1 MSTNPNNAVGT
12 NAAYGGRTSV
22 KAFNDN
28 IGAYSRGILS
38 GWACSP
44 SSGMTVSLGGNG
56 TTRDIAIAEDVSGN
70 KITINNI
77 SESPI
82 SVTMS
87 AAPSSNS
94 RIDLIVAYVDNPP
107 QGSDTVLDNPAACGL
122 ITISG
127 TAAANPVAPTE
138 SAIRTAITAD
148 GASGSTA
155 YYVVLATIT
164 IASGTTDLT
173 SSNISAGDNA
183 RIGSLNIDFTTFS
196 KITIG
201 ASYNDS
207 AASANSIIGLSVVRA
222 QVGSGLTR
230 SGNYVVVGDNI
241 SKVKVSSNVFYSSNT
256 SGYGW
261 MRINVNDQDAHLDA
275 ITNLAGGGYGTASIS
290 SAILSVSQGD
300 KISLY
305 NLEGGAKVRGTAS
318 WLTVEVVDD

>member
-12 NAAYGGRTSV
+12 NAAYDGRTSV
-22 KAFNDN
+22 KAFNDG

-44 SSGMTVSLGGNG
+44 NTGMTVSLGGDG

-70 KITINNI
+70 KISVNNI

-87 AAPSSNS
+87 AAPSTNS

-107 QGSDTVLDNPAACGL
+107 QGSATSVDNPGACGL
-122 ITISG
+122 IKVDG
-127 TAAANPVAPTE
+127 TAAANPVAPND

-173 SSNISAGDNA
+173 SSNIAAGPSAG
-183 RIGSLNIDFTTFS
+183 IGSQNIDFTTF
-196 KITIG
+196 
-201 ASYNDS
+201 
-207 AASANSIIGLSVVRA
+207 
-222 QVGSGLTR
+222 GS
-230 SGNYVVVGDNI
+230 NYSTTEQNTGYTWIDGSPIYKKTVNTGVLPNEA
-241 SKVKVSSNVFYSSNT
+241 VKDVPH
-256 SGYGW
+256 G
-261 MRINVNDQDAHLDA
+261 
-275 ITNLAGGGYGTASIS
+275 ITNLGHFIR
-290 SAILSVSQGD
+290 
-300 KISLY
+300 
-305 NLEGGAKVRGTAS
+305 LEGLAWTIANLSFPLPFSSRLGVPNQIEVSVGP
-318 WLTVEVVDD
+318 TVITIETGMDRTPFTSSYITLYYTKSN

>member
-12 NAAYGGRTSV
+12 NAAYDGRTSV
-22 KAFNDN
+22 KAFNDG

-44 SSGMTVSLGGNG
+44 NTGMTVSLGGDG

-70 KITINNI
+70 KISVNNI

-87 AAPSSNS
+87 AAPATNS

-107 QGSDTVLDNPAACGL
+107 QGSATSIDNPGACGL
-122 ITISG
+122 IKIDG
-127 TAAANPVAPTE
+127 TAAADPAAPND

-173 SSNISAGDNA
+173 SDNIAAGPSAG
-183 RIGSLNIDFTTFS
+183 IGSQNIDFTTF
-196 KITIG
+196 
-201 ASYNDS
+201 DC
-207 AASANSIIGLSVVRA
+207 NSST
-222 QVGSGLTR
+222 S
-230 SGNYVVVGDNI
+230 
-241 SKVKVSSNVFYSSNT
+241 
-256 SGYGW
+256 SGYYLLG
-261 MRINVNDQDAHLDA
+261 
-275 ITNLAGGGYGTASIS
+275 NLQFCWGSAEVTISMDPYSEVSKTFTFAQPFSSTPTIMVSNGDLSNNCGEYTLISNRSAVGCSVIAGHVGTATSTKMVVS
-290 SAILSVSQGD
+290 YLAIGVID
-300 KISLY
+300 
-305 NLEGGAKVRGTAS
+305 
-318 WLTVEVVDD
+318 

>member
-1 MSTNPNNAVGT
+1 MSSNPNNAVGT

-44 SSGMTVSLGGNG
+44 SSGMTVSLGGDG

-70 KITINNI
+70 KITVNNI

-107 QGSDTVLDNPAACGL
+107 QGSATALDNPAACGL
-122 ITISG
+122 ITVNG
-127 TAAANPVAPTE
+127 TAAANPVAPNE

-155 YYVVLATIT
+155 YYVILAQIT
-164 IASGTTDLT
+164 IAAGTTDIVAGD
-173 SSNISAGDNA
+173 ISAGSA
-183 RIGSLNIDFTTFS
+183 AGIGAQNIDFTT
-196 KITIG
+196 
-201 ASYNDS
+201 
-207 AASANSIIGLSVVRA
+207 L
-222 QVGSGLTR
+222 
-230 SGNYVVVGDNI
+230 SGNYSMSEQDTGFTW
-241 SKVKVSSNVFYSSNT
+241 VSGKKIYKKTFAITTNAT
-256 SGYGW
+256 SGATTTIPHNIDNFGSLI
-261 MRINVNDQDAHLDA
+261 RAEGDIFNGE
-275 ITNLAGGGYGTASIS
+275 AGQYWAVPYYYDS
-290 SAILSVSQGD
+290 
-300 KISLY
+300 
-305 NLEGGAKVRGTAS
+305 AS
-318 WLTVEVVDD
+318 WYTIRCSSEYIYINSGMENRSSVITIYYIKTS

>member
-28 IGAYSRGILS
+28 IGAYSRGIIS

-44 SSGMTVSLGGNG
+44 SSGMTVSLGGDG

-70 KITINNI
+70 KITVNNI

-107 QGSDTVLDNPAACGL
+107 QGSATALDNPAACGL
-122 ITISG
+122 ITVSG
-127 TAAANPVAPTE
+127 TAAANPVAPNE

-155 YYVVLATIT
+155 YYVILAQIT
-164 IASGTTDLT
+164 IAAGTTDIVAG
-173 SSNISAGDNA
+173 NISAGSA
-183 RIGSLNIDFTTFS
+183 AGIGAQNIDFTTLS
-196 KITIG
+196 ASGSNANAVTVPYKTYTDVVSVDVSNIPNGKKILVFT
-201 ASYNDS
+201 S
-207 AASANSIIGLSVVRA
+207 ARLAWG
-222 QVGSGLTR
+222 
-230 SGNYVVVGDNI
+230 GDN
-241 SKVKVSSNVFYSSNT
+241 VTFNWDLTNQ
-256 SGYGW
+256 
-261 MRINVNDQDAHLDA
+261 NN
-275 ITNLAGGGYGTASIS
+275 TNLAGQAGYAPGQTWGFVATLSKLVQKTADLTSVKLRFQKQDNTGNVKIDANG
-290 SAILSVSQGD
+290 AI
-300 KISLY
+300 I
-305 NLEGGAKVRGTAS
+305 
-318 WLTVEVVDD
+318 VVIVLD

>member
-12 NAAYGGRTSV
+12 NAAYDGRTSV
-22 KAFNDN
+22 KAFNDG

-44 SSGMTVSLGGNG
+44 NTGMTVSLGGDG

-70 KITINNI
+70 KITVNNI

-87 AAPSSNS
+87 AAPATNS

-107 QGSDTVLDNPAACGL
+107 QGSSTSVDNPGACGL
-122 ITISG
+122 IKVDG
-127 TAAANPVAPTE
+127 TAAADPVAPND

-173 SSNISAGDNA
+173 AGNIAAGPSAG
-183 RIGSLNIDFTTFS
+183 IGSQNIDFATLGGNYSTTEQSTGYTWIDGKTIYKKTFS
-196 KITIG
+196 FTTNPTSVATTITH
-201 ASYNDS
+201 N
-207 AASANSIIGLSVVRA
+207 
-222 QVGSGLTR
+222 
-230 SGNYVVVGDNI
+230 
-241 SKVKVSSNVFYSSNT
+241 
-256 SGYGW
+256 
-261 MRINVNDQDAHLDA
+261 
-275 ITNLAGGGYGTASIS
+275 ITNLGTIIKYDGSVQGQEVYGQQPIPRVVPNDVTYGIGIGDITSVHFVLIIGS
-290 SAILSVSQGD
+290 SLIKGTQAYVT
-300 KISLY
+300 LY
-305 NLEGGAKVRGTAS
+305 YTKTS
-318 WLTVEVVDD
+318 

>member
-44 SSGMTVSLGGNG
+44 SSGMTVALGGNG

-70 KITINNI
+70 KITVNNI
-77 SESPI
+77 SEAPI

-107 QGSDTVLDNPAACGL
+107 QGSATALDNPAACGL
-122 ITISG
+122 ITVNG
-127 TAAANPVAPTE
+127 TAAANPVAPNE

-155 YYVVLATIT
+155 YYVVLATLT
-164 IASGTTDLT
+164 VPTGTTDLT
-173 SSNISAGDNA
+173 SDNIAAGPSAG
-183 RIGSLNIDFTTFS
+183 IGSQNIDWTTLDAQTLDISGSSSPWTEAARGTITVSPGTYLVLIQGQIDFTQS
-196 KITIG
+196 GAYGATI
-201 ASYNDS
+201 
-207 AASANSIIGLSVVRA
+207 RA
-222 QVGSGLTR
+222 RLGEG
-230 SGNYVVVGDNI
+230 
-241 SKVKVSSNVFYSSNT
+241 T
-256 SGYGW
+256 SGTTIATAGAW
-261 MRINVNDQDAHLDA
+261 MGNSYDTMMTGFGFVTVTEDTIITYTDYADTGSNSTLSMRKMAAIRI
-275 ITNLAGGGYGTASIS
+275 G
-290 SAILSVSQGD
+290 
-300 KISLY
+300 
-305 NLEGGAKVRGTAS
+305 
-318 WLTVEVVDD
+318 